1 MKITGKI
8 YHLSDTVVKNEK
20 FKFREIGIET
30 IEQYP
35 QRAIIQFSN
44 DKADWLDKYKIGQI
58 VDVDFNLKARE
69 YNGKH
74 YNSIEGWKITSQT
87 SATTNA
93 ETEDD
98 LPY

>member
-1 MKITGKI
+1 MKITGTI
-8 YHLSDTVVKNEK
+8 YHLSYTVVKSEK

-35 QRAIIQFSN
+35 QRAIIQFAN
-44 DKADWLDKYKIGQI
+44 DKLDWLDKFKIGEV
-58 VDVDFNLKARE
+58 VDVEFNLKARE

-87 SATTNA
+87 SSKISA
-93 ETEDD
+93 EPDDD

>member
-8 YHLSDTVVKNEK
+8 YHLTNTVVKSEK

-35 QRAIIQFSN
+35 QRVIIQFAN
-44 DKADWLDKYKIGQI
+44 DKADWLDKYKIGQV
-58 VDVDFNLKARE
+58 VDVEFNLKARE
-69 YNGKH
+69 YCEKH
-74 YNSIEGWKITSQT
+74 YNSIEGWKIATQT
-87 SATTNA
+87 SSTLKA
-93 ETEDD
+93 EPEDD